1 MAYLL
6 EKVTG
11 VETPARVV
19 SETKGSYQV
28 GLLNGSL
35 LSIDKK
41 RLREPYYVGDI
52 VNIETIA
59 KEQTISGLV
68 ERHRIVKKARNKT
81 AKDEHFASKE
91 QILATNVEQLMIL
104 LAIDQNLSLAKLER
118 YLMVFGQEE
127 LAIHILLTKCDLDVN
142 HKDFIVQVNTLY
154 PEVNILAVSLYQPE
168 QLQEVQNLLPKE
180 GGTLLIGSSGAGK
193 TSLINSMLG
202 EEVFQT
208 QAVRKDSKGKHT
220 TTASQLIALPQ
231 SNGYLIDTP
240 GFKGI
245 DSRDRLYPERLFGPI
260 YELAAECK
268 FSNCKHDT
276 EPGCAVKA
284 ALTRGDLTP
293 EKWERYLYHSQ
304 SLSI

>member
-11 VETPARVV
+11 VEKLARVV

-28 GLLNGSL
+28 GLVDGSL

-41 RLREPYYVGDI
+41 RLKECYYVGDI
-52 VNIETIA
+52 VRLDTVA
-59 KEQTISGLV
+59 KEQTISGLI
-68 ERHRIVKKARNKT
+68 ERNRIVKKARNKT
-81 AKDEHFASKE
+81 AKDEHFAAKE
-91 QILATNVEQLMIL
+91 QILATNVDQLMIL
-104 LAIDQNLSLAKLER
+104 LAVDQNLSLAKLER

-127 LAIHILLTKCDLDVN
+127 LDAHVLLTKCDLDDN
-142 HKDFIVQVNTLY
+142 YKGFIAQVNALY
-154 PEVNILAVSLYQPE
+154 PEVHIHPVSLYQPE

-180 GGTLLIGSSGAGK
+180 GVTLLIGSSGAGK
-193 TSLINSMLG
+193 TSLINSFLG

-220 TTASQLIALPQ
+220 TTTSLMIPLPQ
-231 SNGYLIDTP
+231 TKGYLIDTP

-245 DSRDRLYPERLFGPI
+245 DSRDRLYPERLFGHI
-260 YELAAECK
+260 YEIAEDCK

-276 EPGCAVKA
+276 EPGCAIKV
-284 ALTRGDLTP
+284 ALTGGELAN
-293 EKWERYLYHSQ
+293 EIWQRYCYHSQ
-304 SLSI
+304 SLTI